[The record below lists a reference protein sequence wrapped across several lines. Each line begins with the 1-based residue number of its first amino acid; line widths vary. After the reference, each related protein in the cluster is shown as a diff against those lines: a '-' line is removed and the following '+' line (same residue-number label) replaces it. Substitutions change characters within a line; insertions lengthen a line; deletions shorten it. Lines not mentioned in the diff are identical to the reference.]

1 MSNNPS
7 ERAPEE
13 PRAAEAAQWLWP
25 AAAVVGALFVTALS
39 LLLFTG
45 GGDEDL
51 GAGSGA
57 PAGASST
64 TSTTRA
70 TGAPGVTVE
79 TRTTGTGTPSGSPPA
94 TTTRSGAGSTTTV
107 PPASLVTVP
116 VYYVMDVEG
125 VGPRLYREFHRVP
138 AQGDQVR
145 SALAEMFAGS
155 PRDPDYRSLWPPST
169 RVLGVAAAGGSATVD
184 LSGFVSLG
192 AAFESAAVQQLVH
205 TVTAAAPAFTQVT
218 LRVNGQPPPS
228 GHVDWSGPVTR
239 ARGLEALG
247 NVWILAPDE
256 GATVR
261 SPVTVTVYGTGWGGS
276 VPLKVFAGA
285 EEIASTSVTTSLGG
299 FAQAHTTVAL
309 PPGAYEVRAYNV
321 SGLDETLQLWDSK
334 GFTVR

>member
-1 MSNNPS
+1 MSNNAS
-7 ERAPEE
+7 DQVPEE

-39 LLLFTG
+39 VLLFTG

-70 TGAPGVTVE
+70 QGVTVE
-79 TRTTGTGTPSGSPPA
+79 TRTGTGTPSTSPRA
-94 TTTRSGAGSTTTV
+94 TTTRSGAGPTTTS

-125 VGPRLYREFHRVP
+125 VGPRLYCEFHRVP
-138 AQGDQVR
+138 AQGDPVR

-169 RVLGVAAAGGSATVD
+169 RVLGVVAAGGSATVD

-247 NVWILAPDE
+247 NVWILAPGE

-299 FAQAHTTVAL
+299 FAQAHTTIAL

-321 SGLDETLQLWDSK
+321 NGLDETPQLWDSK

>member
-1 MSNNPS
+1 MSNNAS
-7 ERAPEE
+7 DQVPEE

-39 LLLFTG
+39 VLLFTG

-70 TGAPGVTVE
+70 QGVTVE
-79 TRTTGTGTPSGSPPA
+79 TRTGTGTPSTSPRA
-94 TTTRSGAGSTTTV
+94 TTTRSGAGPTTTS

-116 VYYVMDVEG
+116 VYYVMDVQG

-138 AQGDQVR
+138 AQGDPVR

-169 RVLGVAAAGGSATVD
+169 RVLGVVAAGGSATVD

-247 NVWILAPDE
+247 NVWILAPGE

-299 FAQAHTTVAL
+299 FAQAHTTIAL

-321 SGLDETLQLWDSK
+321 NGLDETPQLWDSK

>member
-145 SALAEMFAGS
+145 SALAEMFAAA
-155 PRDPDYRSLWPPST
+155 RDPDYRSLWPPST
-169 RVLGVAAAGGSATVD
+169 RVLGSRRPADQPRSTCPGSSPWERPSRAPPSSSSSTRSRRRHPPSRRSPCASTASPRRQGTSTGLARSPGRGASRPSATCG
-184 LSGFVSLG
+184 SSHPTR
-192 AAFESAAVQQLVH
+192 A
-205 TVTAAAPAFTQVT
+205 
-218 LRVNGQPPPS
+218 PPS
-228 GHVDWSGPVTR
+228 GRP
-239 ARGLEALG
+239 
-247 NVWILAPDE
+247 
-256 GATVR
+256 
-261 SPVTVTVYGTGWGGS
+261 
-276 VPLKVFAGA
+276 
-285 EEIASTSVTTSLGG
+285 
-299 FAQAHTTVAL
+299 
-309 PPGAYEVRAYNV
+309 
-321 SGLDETLQLWDSK
+321 
-334 GFTVR
+334 